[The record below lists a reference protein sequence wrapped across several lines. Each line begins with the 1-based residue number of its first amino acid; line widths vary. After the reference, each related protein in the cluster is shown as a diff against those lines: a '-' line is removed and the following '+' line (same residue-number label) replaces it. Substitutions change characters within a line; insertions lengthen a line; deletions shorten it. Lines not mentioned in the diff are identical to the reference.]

1 MLMEK
6 IILVLVLVLALL
18 ALPYFF
24 KLYGLKKITR
34 SDIPVSGDWI
44 KLSRGNIYFEWFTPD
59 ASKEI
64 KGTLV
69 LVHGFSTPSFVWGGL
84 INNFTFSGYKVLVY
98 DHFGRG
104 FSERPRVKYDKDL
117 YLETLRELI
126 ESQKI
131 EDQVHLVGYSMG
143 GPIVGFYADAYPQDT
158 KSTTLIAPAGFSKS
172 IPDMKSWTTMPI
184 VGDWFWRVFSDRL
197 YGIGNM
203 SETQYSEDPLSINE
217 DRFLP
222 LFQDQL
228 RFRGFNESLLSTIRY
243 FNLFDVR
250 KTYESLH
257 SKKVPVLALWG
268 KKDGV
273 VPYEGSQEFKRIFTN
288 GKLVSLDEGTH
299 DITYRQPTKVGE
311 EITKFINSLE

>member
-1 MLMEK
+1 MEK
-6 IILVLVLVLALL
+6 FFLILLVILLLL
-18 ALPYFF
+18 AVPYFY

-34 SDIPVSGDWI
+34 YDVPSNGNWI
-44 KLSRGNIYFEWFTPD
+44 ELSRGNIYFEWFIPD
-59 ASKEI
+59 ASTET
-64 KGTLV
+64 KGTMV

-84 INNFTFSGYKVLVY
+84 IDNFTSSGYRVLVY

-104 FSERPRVKYDKDL
+104 YSERPRVKYDKNL

-143 GPIVGFYADAYPQDT
+143 GPIVGFYAEAYPEDT
-158 KSTTLIAPAGFSKS
+158 KSATLIAPAGFSKS

-184 VGDWFWRVFSDRL
+184 VGDWFWRVFSNRL

-203 SETQYSEDPLSINE
+203 SETQFSEDPLSINE
-217 DRFLP
+217 DRFMP
-222 LFQDQL
+222 LFQNQL
-228 RFRGFNESLLSTIRY
+228 RFRGFNESLLSTIRH

-250 KTYESLH
+250 KMYESLH
-257 SKKVPVLALWG
+257 SKQVPILALWG

-273 VPYEGSQEFKRIFTN
+273 VPFTGSQEFERIFTN
-288 GKLVSLDEGTH
+288 GNLVTLDEGTH

>member
-1 MLMEK
+1 MEK
-6 IILVLVLVLALL
+6 FLLILLVILLLL
-18 ALPYFF
+18 AVPYFY

-34 SDIPVSGDWI
+34 SDIPSNGNWI
-44 KLSRGNIYFEWFTPD
+44 ELSRGNIYFEWFIPD
-59 ASKEI
+59 ASTET
-64 KGTLV
+64 KGTMV

-84 INNFTFSGYKVLVY
+84 IDNFTSSGYRVLVY

-104 FSERPRVKYDKDL
+104 YSERPRVKYDKNL

-143 GPIVGFYADAYPQDT
+143 GPIVGFYAEAYPEDT
-158 KSTTLIAPAGFSKS
+158 KSATLIAPAGFSKS

-184 VGDWFWRVFSDRL
+184 VGDWFWRVFSNRL

-203 SETQYSEDPLSINE
+203 SETQFSEDPLSINE
-217 DRFLP
+217 DRFMP
-222 LFQDQL
+222 LFQNQL
-228 RFRGFNESLLSTIRY
+228 RFRGFNESLLSTIRH

-250 KTYESLH
+250 KMYESLH
-257 SKKVPVLALWG
+257 SKQVPILALWG

-273 VPYEGSQEFKRIFTN
+273 VPFTGSQEFEKIFTN
-288 GKLVSLDEGTH
+288 GNLVTLDEGTH

>member
-1 MLMEK
+1 MEK
-6 IILVLVLVLALL
+6 LFLALIIILMLL
-18 ALPYFF
+18 AVPYFY
-24 KLYGLKKITR
+24 KLYGLKQISK
-34 SDIPVSGDWI
+34 SDIPEKGDWVE
-44 KLSRGNIYFEWFTPD
+44 LSRGNIYFEWFLPD
-59 ASKEI
+59 DSKEI
-64 KGTLV
+64 KGTMV

-84 INNFTFSGYKVLVY
+84 INNFTSSGYKVLVY

-104 FSERPRVKYDKDL
+104 YSERPRIKYDKDL

-126 ESQKI
+126 ESQQIK
-131 EDQVHLVGYSMG
+131 DQVHLVGYSMG
-143 GPIVGFYADAYPQDT
+143 GPIVGFYAETYPQDT
-158 KSTTLIAPAGFSKS
+158 KSATLIAPAGFSKS

-228 RFRGFNESLLSTIRY
+228 RFRGFNESLLSTIRH

-250 KTYESLH
+250 KMYVSLH
-257 SKKVPVLALWG
+257 S
-268 KKDGV
+268 
-273 VPYEGSQEFKRIFTN
+273 
-288 GKLVSLDEGTH
+288 
-299 DITYRQPTKVGE
+299 
-311 EITKFINSLE
+311 

>member
-1 MLMEK
+1 MEK
-6 IILVLVLVLALL
+6 LFLVLIIILMLL
-18 ALPYFF
+18 AVPYFY
-24 KLYGLKKITR
+24 KLYGLKQISK
-34 SDIPVSGDWI
+34 SDIPEKGDWVE
-44 KLSRGNIYFEWFTPD
+44 LSRGNIYFEWFLPD
-59 ASKEI
+59 DSKEI
-64 KGTLV
+64 KGTMV

-84 INNFTFSGYKVLVY
+84 INNFTSSGYKVLVY

-104 FSERPRVKYDKDL
+104 YSERPRIKYDKDL

-126 ESQKI
+126 ESQQIK
-131 EDQVHLVGYSMG
+131 DQVHLVGYSMG
-143 GPIVGFYADAYPQDT
+143 GPIVGFYAETYPQDT
-158 KSTTLIAPAGFSKS
+158 KSATLIAPAGFSIS

-228 RFRGFNESLLSTIRY
+228 RFRGFNESLLSTIRH

-250 KTYESLH
+250 KMYESLH
-257 SKKVPVLALWG
+257 LKQVPILAIWG

-273 VPYEGSQEFKRIFTN
+273 VPFTGSQEFERIFSN
-288 GKLVSLDEGTH
+288 GKLVSLEEGTH

-311 EITKFINSLE
+311 EIINFINSLQ

>member
-1 MLMEK
+1 MEK
-6 IILVLVLVLALL
+6 FFLILLVILLLL
-18 ALPYFF
+18 AVPYFY

-34 SDIPVSGDWI
+34 SDVPSNGNWI
-44 KLSRGNIYFEWFTPD
+44 ELSRGNIYFEWFIPD
-59 ASKEI
+59 ASTET
-64 KGTLV
+64 KGTMV

-84 INNFTFSGYKVLVY
+84 IDNFTSSGYRVLVY

-104 FSERPRVKYDKDL
+104 YSERPRVKYDKNL

-143 GPIVGFYADAYPQDT
+143 GPIVGYYAEAYPEDT
-158 KSTTLIAPAGFSKS
+158 ESATLIAPAGFSKS

-184 VGDWFWRVFSDRL
+184 VGDWFWRVFSNRL

-203 SETQYSEDPLSINE
+203 SETQFSEDPLSINE
-217 DRFLP
+217 DRFMP
-222 LFQDQL
+222 LFQNQL
-228 RFRGFNESLLSTIRY
+228 RFRGFNESLLSTIRH

-250 KTYESLH
+250 KMYESLH
-257 SKKVPVLALWG
+257 SKQVPILALWG

-273 VPYEGSQEFKRIFTN
+273 VPFTGSQEFERIFTN
-288 GKLVSLDEGTH
+288 GNLVTLDEGTH

>member
-1 MLMEK
+1 MEK
-6 IILVLVLVLALL
+6 FFLILLVILLLL
-18 ALPYFF
+18 AVPYFY

-34 SDIPVSGDWI
+34 SDVPSNGNWI
-44 KLSRGNIYFEWFTPD
+44 ELSRGNIYFEWFIPD
-59 ASKEI
+59 ASTET
-64 KGTLV
+64 KGTMV

-84 INNFTFSGYKVLVY
+84 IDNFTSSGYRVLVY

-104 FSERPRVKYDKDL
+104 YSERPRVKYDKNL

-143 GPIVGFYADAYPQDT
+143 GPIVGFYAEAYPEDT
-158 KSTTLIAPAGFSKS
+158 KSATLIAPAGFSKS

-184 VGDWFWRVFSDRL
+184 VGDWFWRVFSNRL

-203 SETQYSEDPLSINE
+203 SETQFSEDPLSINE
-217 DRFLP
+217 DRFMP
-222 LFQDQL
+222 LFQNQL
-228 RFRGFNESLLSTIRY
+228 RFRGFNESLLSTIRH

-250 KTYESLH
+250 KMYESLD
-257 SKKVPVLALWG
+257 SKQVPILALWG

-273 VPYEGSQEFKRIFTN
+273 VPFTGSQEFERIFTN
-288 GKLVSLDEGTH
+288 GNLVTLDEGTH

>member
-1 MLMEK
+1 MEK
-6 IILVLVLVLALL
+6 LFLALIIILMLL
-18 ALPYFF
+18 AVPYFY
-24 KLYGLKKITR
+24 KLYGLKQISK
-34 SDIPVSGDWI
+34 SDIPEKGDWVE
-44 KLSRGNIYFEWFTPD
+44 LSRGNIYFEWFLPD
-59 ASKEI
+59 DSKEI
-64 KGTLV
+64 KGTMV

-84 INNFTFSGYKVLVY
+84 INNFTSSGYKVLVY

-104 FSERPRVKYDKDL
+104 YSERPRIKYDKDL

-126 ESQKI
+126 ESQQIK
-131 EDQVHLVGYSMG
+131 DQVHLVGYSMG
-143 GPIVGFYADAYPQDT
+143 GPIVGFYAETYPRDT
-158 KSTTLIAPAGFSKS
+158 KSATLIAPAGFSKS
-172 IPDMKSWTTMPI
+172 IPAMKSWTTMPI

-228 RFRGFNESLLSTIRY
+228 RFRGFNESLLSTIRH

-250 KTYESLH
+250 KMYESLH
-257 SKKVPVLALWG
+257 LKQVPILAIWG

-273 VPYEGSQEFKRIFTN
+273 VPYTGSQEFERIFSN
-288 GKLVSLDEGTH
+288 GKLISLEEGTH

-311 EITKFINSLE
+311 EIINFINSLQ